1 MSRERVRT
9 TTDAAVA
16 RRAFRQVLIGA
27 TVCAVVFGVTAAS
40 SALTYVTTFPTELS
54 RRQLALTTSTDTGL
68 AVLLGPV
75 ASVDTVGGYT
85 VYKGFVFLTT
95 IGAIWAVLAANRL
108 LRGEEDSGRWQL
120 MLAGS
125 TRASRATAATLGALA
140 AAVGVIFVGTTLFML
155 LAGRNPDVGFGVGNS
170 LVYGLSIALPP
181 AVFAAVGGLTSQL
194 CRTRRTAN
202 GLGLTIFGVA
212 FALRMIA
219 DSGPSTRWLLW
230 ATPFGW
236 TERMQP
242 ITENDLW
249 PLVPAAAVVLVL
261 VVVAITMA
269 SKRDTGDGLLASRD
283 VAPLR
288 PFGLGSALG
297 MTARLEL
304 PILVAWCIGA
314 AAAGVMFGVIA
325 KMTTNAIPKS
335 LSDTLDKFGV
345 QGTFVT
351 RYFGVAFLLVATI
364 VALLPA
370 SQVGAA
376 GEEETSGRLVQV
388 LVRRTGRTTWFV
400 GRLVLAGAAVVVAG
414 LFAGLGAW
422 LGATSQGVDLRLVT
436 MLGAGLNVVPTA
448 LVVLAAGAVALAIAP
463 RAAAATVYGIVIWSL
478 LDDLLSS
485 LVAGLRWLEHLS
497 LFHYM
502 ALVPAHDADLR
513 TITVATAA
521 ALALG
526 VIASILFDRRDVRS
540 A

>member
-1 MSRERVRT
+1 MS
-9 TTDAAVA
+9 TTDTAVA
-16 RRAFRQVLIGA
+16 RRAFRQVVIGA
-27 TVCAVVFGVTAAS
+27 TVCAAVFGVTAAS

-54 RRQLALTTSTDTGL
+54 RHQLALTTSTDTGL

-85 VYKGFVFLTT
+85 VYKGFVFITT
-95 IGAIWAVLAANRL
+95 IGAIWALLAANRL

-120 MLAGS
+120 MLAGR
-125 TRASRATAATLGALA
+125 TRAARATAATLGALA
-140 AAVGVIFVGTTLFML
+140 AAVGVIVAGTTLVVL
-155 LAGRNPDVGFGVGNS
+155 LAGLDPDVGFGVGNS
-170 LVYGLSIALPP
+170 LLYGLSIAIPP

-194 CRTRRTAN
+194 CRTRRAAN
-202 GLGLTIFGVA
+202 GLGLAIFGLT
-212 FALRMIA
+212 FAVRMIA
-219 DSGPSTRWLLW
+219 DSGPGTRWLLW

-236 TERMQP
+236 TERMHP
-242 ITENDLW
+242 LTENDLW
-249 PLVPAAAVVLVL
+249 PLVPAATAVLAL
-261 VVVAITMA
+261 GAVAILLA
-269 SKRDTGDGLLASRD
+269 SKRDTGDGVLASRD

-288 PFGLGSALG
+288 PFGLSSVLG

-304 PILVAWCIGA
+304 PVLVAWCAGA
-314 AAAGVMFGVIA
+314 AAGGVMFGVIA
-325 KMTTNAIPKS
+325 KMTANAIPKS

-345 QGTFVT
+345 QGSFAT

-388 LVRRTGRTTWFV
+388 LARRTGRARWFV
-400 GRLVLAGAAVVVAG
+400 GRLALTGAAVVVAG
-414 LFAGLGAW
+414 LLAGLGAW
-422 LGATSQGVDLRLVT
+422 LGATSQGVDLRLLT

-448 LVVLAAGAVALAIAP
+448 LVVLGAGAVVLATAP

-485 LVAGLRWLEHLS
+485 LVASLRWLEHVS
-497 LFHYM
+497 LFHYI
-502 ALVPAHDADLR
+502 ALVPAGDADVR
-513 TITVATAA
+513 TIAVATAT
-521 ALALG
+521 ALVLG
-526 VIASILFDRRDVRS
+526 VAATVLFGRRDVRS